1 MTVILRLQLA
11 FQLIELPLAAGN
23 YNKIKTL
30 SCVYSG
36 KLNSKPSPPDA
47 PVISTVFLIL
57 ATSQFDD
64 VRLHIGVVVGKR
76 LYAVCV

>member
-36 KLNSKPSPPDA
+36 KLKPSPPDA

>member
-36 KLNSKPSPPDA
+36 KPSPPDA

-57 ATSQFDD
+57 ATSQVDD

>member
-30 SCVYSG
+30 SCVYS
-36 KLNSKPSPPDA
+36 
-47 PVISTVFLIL
+47 VISTVFLIL